1 VNIDPAK
8 PAEIPAEQP
17 RKLEVDLLPDLTGDE
32 EGGFDSRDDFLRG
45 EVPPHH
51 GG

>member
-1 VNIDPAK
+1 MSIDPVK
-8 PAEIPAEQP
+8 PAREKPT
-17 RKLEVDLLPDLTGDE
+17 KLEVDLLPDVTRDE
-32 EGGFDSRDDFLRG
+32 DGGFESRDDFLRG

>member
-1 VNIDPAK
+1 VFNDPVPSPEEK
-8 PAEIPAEQP
+8 T
-17 RKLEVDLLPDLTGDE
+17 RKLEVDLLPDVTSDE
-32 EGGFDSRDDFLRG
+32 EGGFESRDEWLRG

>member
-1 VNIDPAK
+1 MSVDPTP
-8 PAEIPAEQP
+8 PASETPK
-17 RKLEVDLLPDLTGDE
+17 KLVVDLLPDVTRDE
-32 EGGFDSRDDFLRG
+32 EGGFESRDDFLRG

>member
-1 VNIDPAK
+1 VTTEPIKPVPDKPKKLDVN
-8 PAEIPAEQP
+8 
-17 RKLEVDLLPDLTGDE
+17 LLPDVTRDE
-32 EGGFDSRDDFLRG
+32 EGGFESRDDFLRG

>member
-1 VNIDPAK
+1 MPTDPTK
-8 PAEIPAEQP
+8 PTPDKP
-17 RKLEVDLLPDLTGDE
+17 KMLEVDLLPDVTRDE
-32 EGGFDSRDDFLRG
+32 EGGFESRDEFLRG

>member
-8 PAEIPAEQP
+8 PVEKPAGRP
-17 RKLEVDLLPDLTGDE
+17 RKLEVDLLPDVTTDE

-51 GG
+51 GD